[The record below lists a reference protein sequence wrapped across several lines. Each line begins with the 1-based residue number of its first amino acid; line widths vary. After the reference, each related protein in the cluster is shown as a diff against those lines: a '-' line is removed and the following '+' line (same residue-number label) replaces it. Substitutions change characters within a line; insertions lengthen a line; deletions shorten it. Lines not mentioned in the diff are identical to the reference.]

1 MELPSHMHTS
11 SASVCEKVYDFEAME
26 MPRYTGEIG
35 KGFRID
41 DTQLYY
47 KGICPH
53 CLEAMNEKEELN

>member
-1 MELPSHMHTS
+1 MHTS
-11 SASVCEKVYDFEAME
+11 SAKRCEKVYDFEAME

-53 CLEAMNEKEELN
+53 CLETMNEKEELN

>member
-1 MELPSHMHTS
+1 
-11 SASVCEKVYDFEAME
+11 